1 MKGLSSSQ
9 KKIYEYLKDRVQYGL
24 PPSVREICKATGL
37 KSTSTV
43 HLHLKTLEDLGYIRR
58 EAGLNR
64 AIHIEGAEQVSR
76 VPILGRVTAG
86 VPILAVEEV
95 EGYLPLVGHRY
106 PEKELFALRVQGDSM
121 KNAGILDGDYII
133 AHRQDAAENGQIVVA
148 LIDDEA
154 TVKRI
159 FFEQEYIRLQ
169 PENPAFSPIFS
180 QSALVLGRVI
190 SVYRYY

>member
-9 KKIYEYLKDRVQYGL
+9 KKIYEYLKDRAQYGL

-43 HLHLKTLEDLGYIRR
+43 HLHLKTLEDMGYIRR

-106 PEKELFALRVQGDSM
+106 PEK
-121 KNAGILDGDYII
+121 
-133 AHRQDAAENGQIVVA
+133 
-148 LIDDEA
+148 
-154 TVKRI
+154 
-159 FFEQEYIRLQ
+159 
-169 PENPAFSPIFS
+169 
-180 QSALVLGRVI
+180 
-190 SVYRYY
+190 

>member
-1 MKGLSSSQ
+1 MKALSNSQ
-9 KKIYEYLKDRVQYGL
+9 KKIYEYLKDRAQYGL

-43 HLHLKTLEDLGYIRR
+43 HLHLKTLEEMGYITR

-64 AIHIEGAEQVSR
+64 AIHIEGSERVCQ

-86 VPILAVEEV
+86 MPILALEEV
-95 EGYLPLVGHRY
+95 EGYLPMTGYRY
-106 PEKELFALRVQGDSM
+106 PPQELFALRVQGDSM

-133 AHRQDAAENGQIVVA
+133 ARRQDAAENGQIVVA
-148 LIDDEA
+148 LIEDEA

-159 FFEQEYIRLQ
+159 FYEQEYIRLQ
-169 PENPAFSPIFS
+169 PENPAFQPIFS
-180 QSALVLGRVI
+180 QGALVLGRVI
-190 SVYRYY
+190 SVYRFY